1 MSNLA
6 HKFLLRVITFVLG
19 GLFVG
24 APKLFAAPTLPPSSI
39 QVGAERLDQL
49 LPLLRGKRVGLV
61 SNHTGVIGTNQRPL
75 IDSLLALN
83 IEVCRLFSPEHGFR
97 GTANAGAS
105 VASGKDALTGLP
117 IISLYGNNKKRKRN
131 QIADLDLILF
141 DLQDVGTRFYTYIST
156 MHYVMEAAAEAH
168 ITVVILDRP
177 NPNNYID
184 GPLLS
189 PSCQSFIGMHP
200 IPVLHGLTVGEL
212 ALMINGERWLA
223 GGIQCDLRVIPI
235 KGWQHGDSYT
245 LPVAPSPNLK
255 TPEAIRLYP
264 SLCFFEATIL
274 SVGRGTPNPFT
285 ALGYPNKGLGE
296 YLFTPKS
303 MQGATDA
310 KYKGQRCYGTN
321 YTDSLPQGG
330 LSIAPLIDWQKR
342 TQKVGKQLID
352 RECTFDLL
360 AGSPSLRKQLREGWS
375 EEAIR
380 KSWQEDLRKY
390 RALRQQYL
398 IYKDNRPETK
408 P

>member
-6 HKFLLRVITFVLG
+6 HKFLLRVITFILG
-19 GLFVG
+19 VLFVG
-24 APKLFAAPTLPPSSI
+24 APKLFAAPTLPPTSV
-39 QVGAERLDQL
+39 QVGAERMDQL

-61 SNHTGVIGTNQRPL
+61 SNHTGVIGTDQRPL
-75 IDSLLALN
+75 VDSLLALN

-117 IISLYGNNKKRKRN
+117 IISLYGNNKKPKHN

-177 NPNNYID
+177 NPNDYID
-184 GPLLS
+184 GPLLT

-223 GGIQCDLRVIPI
+223 GGIQCDLRVVPI

-285 ALGYPNKGLGE
+285 ALGYPNKELGE

-321 YTDSLPQGG
+321 YTDSLSQGG
-330 LSIAPLIDWQKR
+330 LSIAPLIDWKKR
-342 TQKVGKQLID
+342 TQKVGKRLID
-352 RECTFDLL
+352 REHTFDLL

>member
-6 HKFLLRVITFVLG
+6 HKFLLRVIPFVLG
-19 GLFVG
+19 VLFVG
-24 APKLFAAPTLPPSSI
+24 APKLFATPTLPPTSI

-75 IDSLLALN
+75 VDSLLALN

-117 IISLYGNNKKRKRN
+117 IISLYGNNKKPKRN

-177 NPNNYID
+177 NPNDYID
-184 GPLLS
+184 GPLLT

-223 GGIQCDLRVIPI
+223 GGIQCDLRVVPI

-285 ALGYPNKGLGE
+285 ALGYPNKELGE
-296 YLFTPKS
+296 YLFTPKAL
-303 MQGATDA
+303 QGATDA
-310 KYKGQRCYGTN
+310 K
-321 YTDSLPQGG
+321 
-330 LSIAPLIDWQKR
+330 
-342 TQKVGKQLID
+342 
-352 RECTFDLL
+352 
-360 AGSPSLRKQLREGWS
+360 
-375 EEAIR
+375 
-380 KSWQEDLRKY
+380 
-390 RALRQQYL
+390 
-398 IYKDNRPETK
+398 
-408 P
+408 

>member
-19 GLFVG
+19 VLFVG
-24 APKLFAAPTLPPSSI
+24 APKLFAAPTLPPTSI

-61 SNHTGVIGTNQRPL
+61 SNHTGVIGTDQRPL
-75 IDSLLALN
+75 VDSLLALN
-83 IEVCRLFSPEHGFR
+83 IEVFRLFSPEHGFR

-117 IISLYGNNKKRKRN
+117 IISLYGNNKKPKRN

-177 NPNNYID
+177 NPNDYID

-223 GGIQCDLRVIPI
+223 GGIQCDLRVVI

-285 ALGYPNKGLGE
+285 ALGYPNKELGQ

-321 YTDSLPQGG
+321 YTDSLPQGE

-352 RECTFDLL
+352 RERTFDLL